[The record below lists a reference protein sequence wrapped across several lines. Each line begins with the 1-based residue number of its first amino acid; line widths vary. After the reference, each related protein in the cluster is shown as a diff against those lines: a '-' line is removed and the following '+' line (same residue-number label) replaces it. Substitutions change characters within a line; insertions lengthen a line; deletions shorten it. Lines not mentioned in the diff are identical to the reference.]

1 MARPSYLL
9 LIVLLFFA
17 ALLAI
22 PSPQNGGEGG
32 RPETVVLRMG
42 SGPPPKGM
50 VELPGKVIN
59 VVGWPVAGAQV
70 TTGRGAG
77 AGATTDADGGF
88 RLRVAE
94 NEAVPLT
101 VAARAGMHGRASAVL
116 PQEDAVVLV
125 AELPLPWSAVPDR
138 EPMVDSGLAGEGL
151 VEDEE
156 GRPVPNAVVIV
167 PEIGVSVRA
176 DEHGRYRVPLPVSQ
190 QAPAGEAVFH
200 LIARDRNSRV
210 VRAEVEH
217 TRQQQGLRPLPTLQ
231 VAAGHEVTGFLKDGS
246 GDPVD
251 GAGLVL
257 SGEGQVRRVVTGA
270 AGEFGIQGLL
280 AGDYQLSALPHR
292 GWVGFHRELS
302 VGQGAPQDVELRLRP
317 EHPLTILVENEAGEP
332 QAEAYIVAHEAD
344 YRTAHGRTDAHGR
357 VILRGLG
364 DGKLTFTAHRGPD
377 HQKVEV
383 VRYDATEQR
392 LILGQ

>member
-22 PSPQNGGEGG
+22 PSSRNGGEGG
-32 RPETVVLRMG
+32 KPEPVVLQMG
-42 SGPPPKGM
+42 GGPPPKGT
-50 VELPGKVIN
+50 VELPGKVID
-59 VVGWPVAGAQV
+59 VVGWPVVGAQV
-70 TTGRGAG
+70 TTGQHG

-101 VAARAGMHGRASAVL
+101 VAARAGMHGTATAVL

-125 AELPLPWSAVPDR
+125 AELPLPWSAAQDR
-138 EPMVDSGLAGEGL
+138 EPMADSGLAGEGL

-156 GRPVPNAVVIV
+156 GRPVPSAVVTV
-167 PEIGVSVRA
+167 PEIGVSVKA
-176 DEHGRYRVPLPVSQ
+176 DEHGRYRLPLPVSK

-200 LIARDRNSRV
+200 LIARDQNSRV

-217 TRQQQGLRPLPTLQ
+217 THQRHGLRPLPTLQ

-246 GDPVD
+246 GAPVD

-257 SGEGQVRRVVTGA
+257 SGEGQVRRV
-270 AGEFGIQGLL
+270 
-280 AGDYQLSALPHR
+280 
-292 GWVGFHRELS
+292 
-302 VGQGAPQDVELRLRP
+302 
-317 EHPLTILVENEAGEP
+317 
-332 QAEAYIVAHEAD
+332 
-344 YRTAHGRTDAHGR
+344 
-357 VILRGLG
+357 
-364 DGKLTFTAHRGPD
+364 
-377 HQKVEV
+377 
-383 VRYDATEQR
+383 
-392 LILGQ
+392 